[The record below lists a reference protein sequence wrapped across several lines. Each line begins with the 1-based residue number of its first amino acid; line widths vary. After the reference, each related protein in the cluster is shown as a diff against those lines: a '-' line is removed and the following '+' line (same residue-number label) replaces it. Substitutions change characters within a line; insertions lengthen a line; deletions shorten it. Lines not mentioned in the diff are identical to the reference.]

1 MEKISV
7 GGFLKK
13 GFSIVMRNPVLLV
26 LGLLANLPLLLIK
39 KDLTPA
45 GLGGL
50 IVYLLISPYL
60 FGLIMRFVFES
71 IDKKPSWNKLNSF
84 VLNKYPLILLA
95 HIIYYLACFVGM
107 MLLVIPGVILSIRL
121 LLCDGGILFDNDSA
135 IVSLRRSWRITKGS
149 WWRLFVLVLGCS
161 LPVILF
167 AFFESLLPKTVYSF
181 VYLLL
186 SIITCVW
193 YQCVFTL
200 AYLHLRERE
209 SK

>member
-7 GGFLKK
+7 GGFLRK
-13 GFSIVMRNPVLLV
+13 GFNIIMRNPVLLG
-26 LGLLANLPLLLIK
+26 LGLLANLPLLLIG
-39 KDLTPA
+39 KDLTLA
-45 GLGGL
+45 GAGGL

-60 FGLIMRFVFES
+60 FALIMRFVYES
-71 IDKKPSWNKLNSF
+71 RDKKPSWDKLNSF

-95 HIIYYLACFVGM
+95 HIIYYLACFAGM

-135 IVSLRRSWRITKGS
+135 IASLRRSWRITKGS

-167 AFFESLLPKTVYSF
+167 AFTESLLPKTVYSF
-181 VYLLL
+181 IYLLL